1 MEKNVEKY
9 IVSRKVARKILE
21 KCNGK
26 FFGITYI
33 TKNSKKIAN
42 VNGRLGVKKHLKGGK
57 TTTKEDL
64 ITGYDVKAEKY
75 RKIYLDEVVEI
86 RADKKVFIF

>member
-1 MEKNVEKY
+1 MKNVEKY

-26 FFGITYI
+26 FFGITYL
-33 TKNSKKIAN
+33 TKKSGKLAK
-42 VNGRLGVKKHLKGGK
+42 VNGRLGVKKFLKGGVSSEHK
-57 TTTKEDL
+57 DL

-86 RADKKVFIF
+86 RADNKVFIF